1 MFLFLRQQWWI
12 LGWLACL
19 NIFSDSPVFIHLL
32 STVCNFLGSL
42 TYLVAYSWF
51 SSSIIHFFLTVFF
64 LSFTLCQVKL
74 FCEPLRWTSTS
85 PPGAVWLEEP
95 YQPSAQTPS
104 AHRWLRLDPAAC
116 LVHPHPAGTQ
126 PYSNHRLYRKDVY
139 SHCDI
144 CNFIFD
150 LCLLVGC

>member
-1 MFLFLRQQWWI
+1 MSRCCEAIMFLFLRQQWWI

-19 NIFSDSPVFIHLL
+19 NIFNDSPVFIHLL
-32 STVCNFLGSL
+32 STVCNFLRSL

-51 SSSIIHFFLTVFF
+51 SSSIIHFFLIVFF

-104 AHRWLRLDPAAC
+104 AHRRLRLDPAAC

-126 PYSNHRLYRKDVY
+126 PYSNHRLYRKD
-139 SHCDI
+139 
-144 CNFIFD
+144 FIFD